1 MIYRKDTSS
10 IPLYAFKNLSKL
22 PGIMHYVTTR
32 EGGVSS
38 GAYESLNLGTSVG
51 DNPDYVRFNRF
62 KLAGEL
68 GIHRERLVF
77 PGQAHSDNIKVI
89 DSSYLMLS
97 NIRKKS
103 FLEETDALITKEPFV
118 CLSVLVADCA
128 PILFYDKKKKVIA
141 VAHSG
146 WHSSLANIAGK
157 TVEKLV
163 SDFDCDP
170 ANIFAGIGPSISPEN
185 YTVKMD
191 VASLFLKNY
200 ENINDEFIKKISG
213 DKYLLD
219 LWTLIKLQI
228 EKEGVPG
235 KNIEISGLCTFKN
248 YDRFFS
254 HRRSKGKTG
263 RFAAGIM
270 IK

>member
-1 MIYRKDTSS
+1 MIYRKDTSN

-22 PGIMHYVTTR
+22 SGLIHYVSTR

-38 GAYESLNLGTSVG
+38 GPYESLNLSINVG

-68 GIHRERLVF
+68 GIHRERMVF
-77 PGQAHSDNIKVI
+77 PGQVHSDNIKVI
-89 DSSYLMLS
+89 DSSFLMLT
-97 NIRKKS
+97 NIRKKN
-103 FLEETDALITKEPFV
+103 FLEETDALITKESFV
-118 CLSVLVADCA
+118 CLSVLVADCV
-128 PILFYDKKKKVIA
+128 PVLFYDKKKKLVA

-146 WHSSLANIAGK
+146 WHNSLLNIAGK
-157 TVEKLV
+157 TVKTLIN
-163 SDFDCDP
+163 DFDCDP
-170 ANIFAGIGPSISPEN
+170 VDIYVGIGPSISPEN
-185 YTVKMD
+185 YTVKKD

-200 ENINDEFIKKISG
+200 ENMKDEFIKKISD

-270 IK
+270 LK